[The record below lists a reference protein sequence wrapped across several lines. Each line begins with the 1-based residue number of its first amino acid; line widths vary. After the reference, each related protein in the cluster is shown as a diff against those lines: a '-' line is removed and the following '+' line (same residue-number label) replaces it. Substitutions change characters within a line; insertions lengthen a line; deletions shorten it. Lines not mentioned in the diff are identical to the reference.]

1 MAQKTLEIK
10 KNDISLLK
18 ESQKSRKSEL
28 VRKRMEMEIVTN
40 QKITM
45 EGKFT
50 KENVVIINGVM
61 TTTQEP
67 FNKVVQQIIFLNPMI

>member
-1 MAQKTLEIK
+1 MVQKTLEIK

-18 ESQKSRKSEL
+18 DSHKSRKSEL

-40 QKITM
+40 QKTTT

-50 KENVVIINGVM
+50 KENVVLIDGVM